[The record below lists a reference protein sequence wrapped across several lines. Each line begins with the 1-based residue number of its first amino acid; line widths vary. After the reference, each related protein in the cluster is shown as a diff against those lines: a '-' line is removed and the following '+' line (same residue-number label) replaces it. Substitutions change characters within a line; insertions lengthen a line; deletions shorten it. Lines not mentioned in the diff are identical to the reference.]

1 MRSIKHIGVKSI
13 AVKYIAAALT
23 LSVLLSLAACGG
35 KSALSGVY
43 VIKDITDDPDGMT
56 YAEME
61 TMYKEMNL
69 NIQDFIRF
77 EFTKDGSFTL
87 LMFGDAESGT
97 YKKDGKTLTLTFN
110 DGKPGAASASASS
123 SASTK
128 SALSASAAFSS
139 AASASSPARTS
150 TAAISGDKISWTYQ
164 SGAKLVFEKSK

>member
-1 MRSIKHIGVKSI
+1 MRSIKHIAVKSI

-43 VIKDITDDPDGMT
+43 AIKDITDDPDGMT

-69 NIQDFIRF
+69 NIQDFLRF

-87 LMFGDAESGT
+87 LMFGDTESGT
-97 YKKDGKTLTLTFN
+97 YKKDGKTLTLTFD
-110 DGKPGAASASASS
+110 DGKPGASSTPAASS
-123 SASTK
+123 SA
-128 SALSASAAFSS
+128 ASKP
-139 AASASSPARTS
+139 ASSARTS